1 MYELINESPHTPLRN
16 WRIHIYQ
23 CALEHEAQIYK
34 LRLHQQ
40 QLSHM
45 RQHIKSAAPR
55 YLLDEDT
62 PLADTLLATFNKK
75 RCYSDKLAFLQ
86 EHLPPEH
93 PLKLAEYNPQ
103 QPQLEHV
110 AHRTIHNIHIAVR
123 NQDALASY
131 GTDDPLN
138 HVIHTDTTQ
147 PQTITFVAVLFLLKK
162 HTSADLK
169 FTLENKLAAQL
180 LKNIAERYLR
190 HLLQKP
196 QHAILKEIAILCEQ
210 RLAEDHNTEFHEAQA
225 PLIIPKPET
234 KHTAPRKNPRR

>member
-1 MYELINESPHTPLRN
+1 MT
-16 WRIHIYQ
+16 
-23 CALEHEAQIYK
+23 
-34 LRLHQQ
+34 
-40 QLSHM
+40 LSTM
-45 RQHIKSAAPR
+45 S
-55 YLLDEDT
+55 
-62 PLADTLLATFNKK
+62 
-75 RCYSDKLAFLQ
+75 S
-86 EHLPPEH
+86 
-93 PLKLAEYNPQ
+93 
-103 QPQLEHV
+103 
-110 AHRTIHNIHIAVR
+110 
-123 NQDALASY
+123 
-131 GTDDPLN
+131 
-138 HVIHTDTTQ
+138 TDTTQ

-225 PLIIPKPET
+225 PLIIPKPDT